1 MPRISEWGL
10 CFYIYFENVF
20 FNSECFI
27 CKTIFHVFFINF
39 LILYHGNPPTL
50 MILTVSFTH
59 IELTVVFLWWTLLIG
74 LFCCWQGSAAVLQRR
89 SENDEPVEVGRL
101 GVSDY
106 FGKLKS
112 RFIDKCQ
119 YYCTNYAYVEKV
131 QKCFQPLASCLLR
144 FRFLISFCTSALS
157 FILCFHSVSGEIA
170 LLLDRPRAATVVAR
184 GPLKCVKLDRAR
196 FERVLGPCSDIL
208 KRNIA
213 QYNSF
218 VSLSVWLTKDWQ
230 LTYSILFYG

>member
-10 CFYIYFENVF
+10 CLHIYFENVF

-50 MILTVSFTH
+50 MIYWINSGLSF
-59 IELTVVFLWWTLLIG
+59 EWWTLLIG